1 MGIKLWISWILDK
14 VSSEMLNKLEHVL
27 MTAITTVMIVKVSII
42 PNSFL
47 DLFFNYPFLIHFD
60 PQWNS
65 KGDLIKHVFAS
76 LSLDECG
83 LNFWSPKEKP
93 AIYIFTV
100 CDIPVSDRQW
110 VAGSC
115 LDAVGCWL
123 LSRRNMSC
131 LKEFD
136 TLFPL

>member
-1 MGIKLWISWILDK
+1 
-14 VSSEMLNKLEHVL
+14 
-27 MTAITTVMIVKVSII
+27 
-42 PNSFL
+42 
-47 DLFFNYPFLIHFD
+47 
-60 PQWNS
+60 
-65 KGDLIKHVFAS
+65 
-76 LSLDECG
+76 
-83 LNFWSPKEKP
+83 
-93 AIYIFTV
+93 
-100 CDIPVSDRQW
+100 VSDRQW